1 VNATNPTSIDKA
13 RTVDDVIG
21 GHFVNGTWVPN
32 CPDAD
37 LALRKAISKS
47 IANLPSN
54 HDDVR
59 DELYAEIRSK
69 LVIHLGKYKRKPRGV
84 LKIRNKKFLR
94 SPNRLGWLSLFA
106 QNTAKGWIADRVR
119 RAIGDKRVKVALC
132 DKHIPAETF
141 SREQERLRQET
152 LTAGSQ
158 HFDVHQFA
166 GRKCKPLIDEN
177 PRDAFGPREPV
188 EMQSLDIQDAERL
201 ALIRAEVAT
210 LPLYDR
216 EFFEGYVST
225 WHERGIRHTPAERKR
240 FERLCKR
247 VREACVTFP

>member
-1 VNATNPTSIDKA
+1 VNATNSTSIDKA

-59 DELYAEIRSK
+59 DELYSEIRSK
-69 LVIHLGKYKRKPRGV
+69 LATHLGKYKRKPRGV
-84 LKIRNKKFLR
+84 LKVRNKKFLA

-119 RAIGDKRVKVALC
+119 RAIGDERIRTALLER
-132 DKHIPAETF
+132 HLPAATF
-141 SREQERLRQET
+141 EQEQAQARQRAEMP
-152 LTAGSQ
+152 LL
-158 HFDVHQFA
+158 DPYQFA
-166 GRKCKPLIDEN
+166 GKKCRPHVEEDL
-177 PRDAFGPREPV
+177 RDAFGPREPV
-188 EMQSLDIQDAERL
+188 ELQSLDTLDAERL
-201 ALIRAEVAT
+201 AIVRGEIERLA
-210 LPLYDR
+210 PDDR
-216 EFFEGYVST
+216 EFFEDYIAS
-225 WHERGIRHTPAERKR
+225 WHERGTPRSPAERKR

-247 VREACVTFP
+247 VRDACVTFT